1 LDSISVEKNKR
12 YQTKTGTVV
21 LVDGTASERDSLVSF
36 LKALEESKS
45 FSAVDVPISSLTK
58 DKNLPFSMTIFIENS
73 K

>member
-21 LVDGTASERDSLVSF
+21 LVGGTASERDSLVSF